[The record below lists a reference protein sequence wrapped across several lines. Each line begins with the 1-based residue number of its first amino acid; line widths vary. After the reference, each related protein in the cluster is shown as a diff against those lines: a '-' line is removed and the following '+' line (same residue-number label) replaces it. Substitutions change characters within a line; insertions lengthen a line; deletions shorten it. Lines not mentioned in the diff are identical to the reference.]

1 MTKETVIHKVL
12 NISQT
17 KSMKLS
23 AKEIDTLIAEVKK
36 NAQLEL
42 LNWFMKVCSSSLN
55 SANVRRIAHNKFVE
69 ISGEG
74 EKA

>member
-1 MTKETVIHKVL
+1 
-12 NISQT
+12 
-17 KSMKLS
+17 MKTLHERFGLS
-23 AKEIDTLIAEVKK
+23 KTEAVTLASEDIERLIAEVKK

-42 LNWFMKVCSSSLN
+42 LNWAMKVCGTGHT
-55 SANVRRIAHNKFVE
+55 IAMIRKVFHNRFVE